1 MANLI
6 FGFKNL
12 VNPSS
17 NVSLFDLTSFLFND
31 SYLKTLNPD
40 RYNFYIKFV
49 TGLSN
54 PKILEQFFIKTRYS
68 KNYKEALNKK
78 ISKLAKLIENLNTN
92 FDDTERKKII
102 ENIITTIKN
111 KFKFDDSN
119 LEKISSIFNTK
130 GGNIPNIENRD
141 DILKFE
147 LNKGPQPMENFI
159 ERVNNIAPDITYNP
173 PLKNVTDL
181 LKNETNIQK
190 KSKPEVI
197 KKLKYIYDSYKNEL
211 NPNNLNIT
219 MIDRTIFIITTFI
232 IRYISLVLIDWGLNT
247 NIISSFH
254 QAFYMYFIV
263 YILFFIFITM
273 IINVIVYYPVMELF
287 SNINIINIPN
297 YFYYFY
303 IYTNGSLRLLLHI
316 FIIIIILFIPYV
328 INMDKINLSFF
339 NNNNNKN
346 ISYDYEKKNK
356 INEAISF
363 FSFIIWIL
371 TSIIALKF

>member
-31 SYLKTLNPD
+31 SYLKSLSPE

-49 TGLSN
+49 SGLSN
-54 PKILEQFFIKTRYS
+54 PKILEKFFFRTKQS
-68 KNYKEALNKK
+68 KNFKQEFNNK
-78 ISKLAKLIENLNTN
+78 IMILSKLIDRLNTN
-92 FDDTERKKII
+92 FDDTDRRNII
-102 ENIITTIKN
+102 ENITTIIKN
-111 KFKFDDSN
+111 KFKYNDENMSKITNLLSN
-119 LEKISSIFNTK
+119 SVK
-130 GGNIPNIENRD
+130 GGANDAE
-141 DILKFE
+141 DIIMNYDI
-147 LNKGPQPMENFI
+147 NKGPEPMKKFI
-159 ERVNNIAPDITYNP
+159 EKVNYVAPDITYGP
-173 PLKNVTDL
+173 PLKKVTDL
-181 LKNETNIQK
+181 LKKESIPEK
-190 KSKPEVI
+190 PKPEVI
-197 KKLKYIYDSYKNEL
+197 KNLKSIYDKYKDTL

-232 IRYISLVLIDWGLNT
+232 LRYISLLIIDWALSS
-247 NIISSFH
+247 NIINSFH
-254 QAFYMYFIV
+254 HAFYMYFVV

-273 IINVIVYYPVMELF
+273 IINVIVYYPIMELF
-287 SNINIINIPN
+287 SNISIINIPN

-316 FIIIIILFIPYV
+316 FILILILFIPYV
-328 INMDKINLSFF
+328 INMDKINLSFL
-339 NNNNNKN
+339 NNNKN
-346 ISYDYEKKNK
+346 ISHDYEKKNK